1 MAECIIAGRGSSS
14 YTSNKPVYRSSITIT
29 NSTELPLPTA
39 LHNEYEVLYLAV
51 AVAAV
56 ASVAAV
62 PAAPAAAS
70 VRPISI

>member
-51 AVAAV
+51 AVVAV
-56 ASVAAV
+56 IQDQILNLRVVVEVAE
-62 PAAPAAAS
+62 
-70 VRPISI
+70 I